1 MTTDQIKRTGGT
13 IESETGDTT
22 TDAAAVLEAAQAD
35 AKQIL
40 AKARYEAF
48 RMVTDARSEAES
60 ILTEAEETAPSPA
73 STETNTDEAD
83 EVAAAI
89 IAAAE
94 QKAAGIVSEAE
105 RQASLLYETSRASV
119 EQQTAILRERHA
131 KLEAQVVAT
140 QTLLNDLEKR
150 LAQIAAPSAP
160 NPEPRTIPLAYS
172 LAGESEPTEP
182 KPMQQAISSDSPDPL
197 PPAASATYDYSASV
211 SPVATPVAAA
221 PSAPSEPGSF
231 YTRRS
236 ANLPSIGASG
246 GQDAMSAVRSM
257 RSKMDHD
264 G

>member
-13 IESETGDTT
+13 IGSEAGDTT

-60 ILTEAEETAPSPA
+60 ILTEAEATAPGPGSIQA
-73 STETNTDEAD
+73 DTDQADEA
-83 EVAAAI
+83 AALI
-89 IAAAE
+89 IAQAE

-105 RQASLLYETSRASV
+105 KQAALLYETSRSSV

-131 KLEAQVVAT
+131 KLEAQVAAT
-140 QTLLNDLEKR
+140 QSLLNNLEKR

-172 LAGESEPTEP
+172 LAGESEQSEPTP
-182 KPMQQAISSDSPDPL
+182 VQRATSTDSSDPL
-197 PPAASATYDYSASV
+197 PPAASSAYDYSASV
-211 SPVATPVAAA
+211 TPVATPMADATPA
-221 PSAPSEPGSF
+221 PTEPGSF
-231 YTRRS
+231 YTRHS
-236 ANLPSIGASG
+236 ANLPSIGTSG